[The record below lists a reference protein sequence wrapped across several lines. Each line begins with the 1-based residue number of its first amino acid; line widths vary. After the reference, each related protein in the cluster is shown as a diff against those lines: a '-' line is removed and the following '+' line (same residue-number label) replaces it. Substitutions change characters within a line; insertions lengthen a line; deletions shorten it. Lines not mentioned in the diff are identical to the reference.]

1 MERVVITGMGIIC
14 SIGNNLR
21 EVKESL
27 LTGQSG
33 MHPIS
38 PARFSTDQP
47 IYRNRRGCTLDQALY
62 EELQEK
68 DATILAELSKRV
80 IEEALHD
87 ARLDIPSVV
96 QKSHDTV
103 GLCLA
108 TSVCGSYP
116 FMKWLKSHRDN
127 SQSEED
133 DLLFLTAP
141 TIAGDIARHFHLNGP
156 LSTVSTACA
165 AGTNS
170 IGRGYDVVAKQQAD
184 YVVAGGV
191 DVFTELTFSGF
202 NILQALSTGNCAP
215 FDEHRDGLNL
225 GDAGAF
231 VVLESLS
238 SARARKVRV
247 YAEIKGYSV
256 LNEAYHPTAPC
267 PDGRFA
273 LQAMQQALAHGGINP
288 DEVDYINAH
297 GTATAANDAMEVNA
311 IKNLV
316 AGKDVYVSSTKSM
329 TGHTL
334 GAAGSV
340 EFVMTA
346 LGMDEGFIPPS
357 INITQPMEA
366 LDDNLR
372 IVRDKALSHRFTTAL
387 SNSFGFAGNMASIA
401 IQKLTA

>member
-1 MERVVITGMGIIC
+1 MERVVITGMGITC

-27 LTGQSG
+27 LVGRSG
-33 MHPIS
+33 MQPIS
-38 PARFSTDQP
+38 RDRFDTNQP
-47 IYRNRRGCTLDQALY
+47 IYRNQSGCTLDQALY
-62 EELQEK
+62 EELQAK
-68 DATILAELSKRV
+68 DETILAELSKRV
-80 IEEALHD
+80 ITEALRD
-87 ARLDIPSVV
+87 ARLDVESIA
-96 QKSHDTV
+96 QQDEDTI

-116 FMKWLKSHRDN
+116 FMKWLKGHLHGDD
-127 SQSEED
+127 QPDD

-141 TIAGDIARHFHLNGP
+141 TIAGDIAEHFRLNGP

-170 IGRGYDVVAKQQAD
+170 IGRGYDMVAKQQAK
-184 YVVAGGV
+184 YIIAGGV

-202 NILQALSTGNCAP
+202 NILQALSTGNCTP

-225 GDAGAF
+225 GDGGAF

-238 SARARKVRV
+238 SARARNAHV
-247 YAEIKGYSV
+247 YAEIKGYSI

-267 PDGRFA
+267 PDGKFA
-273 LQAMQQALAHGGINP
+273 LRAMQNALSYGGIEP
-288 DEVDYINAH
+288 EEVDYINAH
-297 GTATAANDAMEVNA
+297 GTATLANDAMEVNA
-311 IKNLV
+311 VRDLMD
-316 AGKDVYVSSTKSM
+316 GKDVYISSTKSM

-340 EFVMTA
+340 ELVMTA
-346 LGMDEGFIPPS
+346 LGMNEGFIPPS
-357 INITQPMEA
+357 INITQPIKA
-366 LDDNLR
+366 LESNLR
-372 IVRDKALSHRFTTAL
+372 VVRDKALQRKFTTAL

-401 IQKLTA
+401 LQKTSV